1 MRGRSKIKKKLMRKQ
16 KNIVDDGVVKLREA
30 REKEKADKQR
40 EGGDGDQQS
49 TQKDSAPPALRRF
62 F

>member
-1 MRGRSKIKKKLMRKQ
+1 MRKQ